1 MAPYP
6 TKAEIEQ
13 LCSALASSDT
23 SPFFSRV
30 APDVT
35 WDVMGTHPAA
45 GHFTSLQAWKDA
57 ALGTIQKVLK
67 EPIAL
72 KPTNVVGGGD
82 QEWAAVELE
91 ANAVCKN
98 GMLRSAPAYQQPLTD
113 ALLPRSIAIDTFAR
127 HALQPAIYLDA
138 EV

>member
-98 GMLRSAPAYQQPLTD
+98 GMSRFSPAYTQPL
-113 ALLPRSIAIDTFAR
+113 ANAPLVRSTAIDTRAR
-127 HALQPAIYLDA
+127 HALQSALLLDA
-138 EV
+138 KV

>member
-82 QEWAAVELE
+82 QERAAVELE

-98 GMLRSAPAYQQPLTD
+98 GMPHSPPCARAATGECAASA
-113 ALLPRSIAIDTFAR
+113 INCN
-127 HALQPAIYLDA
+127 
-138 EV
+138 